1 MSKCENKNCPKEKIC
16 NPLTGR
22 CVLKSGSIGK
32 KLIKNKKRSKSRSRS
47 YKKSYN
53 KSYKRSYKNK
63 ESRNRIKPK
72 KMSSIEHQY
81 ISEKY
86 GNILHDFVGNDYDI
100 IKLLGKGSY
109 GRVYLTCANDIF
121 DCRVI
126 KIQYL
131 DSIDKDDLFHEIAM
145 QKKFAEI
152 DLAPQIYNY
161 KIVKSKNN
169 KEGKKEFGLIEME
182 KVDGVLD
189 DILKVRQPK
198 KILDSI
204 VIWIADLIDTL
215 CENNLVHGDMH
226 FGNIGYSIILK
237 NNKTDVSLDNISD
250 NFLFKLMLIDFGWSC
265 CKHKEIRCNPEL
277 ELLQVIRTINI
288 GKMDQ
293 FNREYLFD
301 KFYTLYNT
309 SFTPLYKRKMPIK
322 NIIDKVDREW
332 NKTFDNYE
340 ELFKDDL

>member
-1 MSKCENKNCPKEKIC
+1 MSKCESKNCSKEKIC

-32 KLIKNKKRSKSRSRS
+32 KLIKNKKRSKSRSRRTRTKFYKNS
-47 YKKSYN
+47 FKKS
-53 KSYKRSYKNK
+53 RS
-63 ESRNRIKPK
+63 RIRPK
-72 KMSSIEHQY
+72 KMSSIEQKY

-86 GNILHDFVGNDYDI
+86 GHILHDFVGNDYDI

-121 DCRVI
+121 DCRVV

-131 DSIDKDDLFHEIAM
+131 DSTDKDDLFHEIAM
-145 QKKFAEI
+145 QQKFAEI
-152 DLAPQIYNY
+152 DLAPRIYNY
-161 KIVKSKNN
+161 KIVKGENRKNN
-169 KEGKKEFGLIEME
+169 KGKKEFGLIEME

-265 CKHKEIRCNPEL
+265 CKHKEIKCNPEL

-293 FNREYLFD
+293 FNRDYLFD

-322 NIIDKVDREW
+322 NIIDKVEREW
-332 NKTFDNYE
+332 DTKFDKYE
-340 ELFKDDL
+340 EIFKEDL